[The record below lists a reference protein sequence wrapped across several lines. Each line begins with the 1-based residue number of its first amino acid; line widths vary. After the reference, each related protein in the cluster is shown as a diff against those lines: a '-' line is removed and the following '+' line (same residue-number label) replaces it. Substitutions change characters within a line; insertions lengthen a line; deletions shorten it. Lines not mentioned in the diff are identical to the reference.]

1 MVFPIPPINLP
12 DTSTPSSSK
21 IKIEAVNKIAPV
33 VLNDQVSVDARTAVK
48 LPDPVALM
56 QSGSQARNSLS
67 HPGLVAGSLHPGQA
81 VLLEGMALH
90 ASMLQGTL
98 KPQSADLG
106 KLLALLGGVGT
117 EDAAGVDWPGTESK
131 SWRGLSGEVVPP
143 KQAMQNLLMNLA
155 SSSLFAARH
164 LADTLGPKLLHP
176 SGLDD
181 ASLMEETTK
190 VLENLSSDSA
200 SAKEAARL
208 LLHGQLFWQGELMP
222 GVKGKLTREDAWE
235 NDPDHEG
242 QLMKGSKIS
251 LEVNLPRAGI
261 FKVIGVQFGD
271 VLRLRIETAEKEK
284 SIFQKSLS
292 ELDDRFKEQIAI
304 PVNYVLSDIAQGN
317 HES

>member
-21 IKIEAVNKIAPV
+21 IKVESVNKITPV
-33 VLNDQVSVDARTAVK
+33 VLNDQVSVDPRTAIN

-56 QSGSQARNSLS
+56 QSGAQARNALS
-67 HPGLVAGSLHPGQA
+67 HSGLVAGALNPGQA

-90 ASMLQGTL
+90 ASLIQGSL
-98 KPQSADLG
+98 KPQSAELG
-106 KLLALLGGVGT
+106 KLLALLGGVSA
-117 EDAAGVDWPGTESK
+117 EDSLSVNWPSAQDK

-143 KQAMQNLLMNLA
+143 NQAMKNLLMSLA
-155 SSSLFAARH
+155 GSSIFAARY

-181 ASLMEETTK
+181 ALLKEETIK

-200 SAKEAARL
+200 AAKESARL

-242 QLMKGSKIS
+242 QLIKGSKIS

-271 VLRLRIETAEKEK
+271 ILRLTIQTNDKEK
-284 SIFQKSLS
+284 SIFQQSLS
-292 ELDDRFKEQIAI
+292 ELDNRLREQIAI
-304 PVNYVLSDIAQGN
+304 PVNYVLSDITGN
-317 HES
+317 NDES